1 MKNIKHFKFKFK
13 NRPEGVHIRVDE
25 NLNERKQ
32 EIEDEPDVDHLDV
45 GGLGQVVR
53 DIDEHGGQHEH
64 CFGKELSFPIICN
77 LPVRLTVTTAS
88 KKKGLKKFV
97 AWPITFRRTVG
108 R

>member
-1 MKNIKHFKFKFK
+1 MNM
-13 NRPEGVHIRVDE
+13 
-25 NLNERKQ
+25 
-32 EIEDEPDVDHLDV
+32 
-45 GGLGQVVR
+45 VVSTSIASKR
-53 DIDEHGGQHEH
+53 NSADSSNSNVQ
-64 CFGKELSFPIICN
+64 K

>member
-1 MKNIKHFKFKFK
+1 MFIKAKLR
-13 NRPEGVHIRVDE
+13 NRQS
-25 NLNERKQ
+25 LKQ
-32 EIEDEPDVDHLDV
+32 LCPLPIYAISVKACIEMYLEK
-45 GGLGQVVR
+45 
-53 DIDEHGGQHEH
+53 I
-64 CFGKELSFPIICN
+64 